1 MATVPEGPARE
12 NFNFQRIILAV
23 GGALMVAKFIA
34 FFLTN
39 SVSILTDALESIVN
53 VAAGAIGLY
62 ALWMSA
68 QPADRTH
75 PYGHGKV
82 ELISASVEGTMIC
95 AAGIM
100 IIITSFGRIFNPAEI
115 NELDVGLVIIAA
127 SAAVNFA
134 LGWTAIK
141 KGRKNDSIAL
151 ESSGRHLCTD
161 TYDSVG
167 ILIGL
172 GVVYAGEQ
180 IGYDV
185 RTLDGAIA
193 MLFGIFI
200 MVTGLRVIHKSN
212 KGIMDTYDKSIV
224 LKVTRCI
231 NHIRVPE
238 IVDVHNLRS
247 IRYGTMVHVD
257 MHMVVPGML
266 TV

>member
-1 MATVPEGPARE
+1 M
-12 NFNFQRIILAV
+12 L
-23 GGALMVAKFIA
+23 AKFIA
-34 FFLTN
+34 FLLTN

-75 PYGHGKV
+75 PYGHGKI
-82 ELISASVEGTMIC
+82 ELISASIEGTMIC

-100 IIITSFGRIFNPAEI
+100 IVITSFSRMFHPAEI
-115 NELDVGLVIIAA
+115 HELDIGLVIIAV
-127 SAAVNFA
+127 SAVVNFA

-141 KGRKNDSIAL
+141 KGRKNQSIAL
-151 ESSGRHLCTD
+151 ESSGKHLCTD
-161 TYDSVG
+161 TYDSIG

-172 GVVYAGEQ
+172 GLVYAGAHM
-180 IGYDV
+180 GYDV
-185 RTLDGAIA
+185 RILDGIVA
-193 MLFGIFI
+193 MLFGVFI
-200 MVTGLRVIHKSN
+200 MYTGFKVIHKSGR
-212 KGIMDTYDKSIV
+212 GIMDTYDEEII
-224 LKVTRCI
+224 LRVTRCI

-247 IRYGTMVHVD
+247 IRYGAAVHVD